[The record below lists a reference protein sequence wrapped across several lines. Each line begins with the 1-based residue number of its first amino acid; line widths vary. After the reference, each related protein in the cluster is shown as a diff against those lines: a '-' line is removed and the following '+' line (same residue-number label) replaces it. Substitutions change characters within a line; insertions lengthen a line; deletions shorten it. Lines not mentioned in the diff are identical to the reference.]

1 MVFDSLKVIELAE
14 GIAGPLVGLR
24 LAEMGAE
31 VIKIEPE
38 GGDYL
43 RGAYPLAVD
52 SDTSAAFFD
61 LNRGKRSVMLGGPER
76 VASPL
81 LLRLLQDAD
90 VVITDQAD
98 HQLVVHFYSVNGLK
112 RVTVLEDRHQIRIE
126 TLRNSIWRFIDNLHA
141 TTIAE
146 RASGWAI
153 RGWAWYVEFS
163 IWCLLAM
170 VLTGLWMGLRARF
183 PYRLGQA
190 VFIVGLGI
198 AAALFEL
205 VR

>member
-1 MVFDSLKVIELAE
+1 MQFDRVAKKLHIYAGLLNFTSVIVFGVAGLVVTFDAPDIFHNGGSTEVEIRPFATPE
-14 GIAGPLVGLR
+14 IATDKDV
-24 LAEMGAE
+24 A
-31 VIKIEPE
+31 
-38 GGDYL
+38 
-43 RGAYPLAVD
+43 LAVEA
-52 SDTSAAFFD
+52 TLQPENFAAPFTTR
-61 LNRGKRSVMLGGPER
+61 N
-76 VASPL
+76 
-81 LLRLLQDAD
+81 
-90 VVITDQAD
+90 AD

-146 RASGWAI
+146 QASGWAI

-190 VFIVGLGI
+190 VFIVGLGL

>member
-76 VASPL
+76 LASPL

-90 VVITDQAD
+90 VVITDQTD
-98 HQLVVHFYSVNGLK
+98 HEQLHLLDAAVRSA
-112 RVTVLEDRHQIRIE
+112 IE
-126 TLRNSIWRFIDNLHA
+126 T
-141 TTIAE
+141 
-146 RASGWAI
+146 
-153 RGWAWYVEFS
+153 
-163 IWCLLAM
+163 
-170 VLTGLWMGLRARF
+170 
-183 PYRLGQA
+183 
-190 VFIVGLGI
+190 
-198 AAALFEL
+198 ALN
-205 VR
+205 